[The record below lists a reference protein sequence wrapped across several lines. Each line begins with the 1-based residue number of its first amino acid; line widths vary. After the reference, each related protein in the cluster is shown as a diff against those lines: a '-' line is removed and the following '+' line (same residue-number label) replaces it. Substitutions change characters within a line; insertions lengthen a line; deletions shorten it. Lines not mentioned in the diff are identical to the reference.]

1 MMLAGI
7 FDIALVAILL
17 TCAWLA
23 LTTPDLLRAVVLFI
37 AFGLLAAL
45 AWVRL
50 QAPDVALAEA
60 AVGSGLTGALLLS
73 TLSAMRRADAR
84 RRQSLPQQSTSQQ
97 PTMRTEE
104 ERRA

>member
-1 MMLAGI
+1 MILAGI
-7 FDIALVAILL
+7 FDIALVTILL
-17 TCAWLA
+17 ACAWLA
-23 LTTPDLLRAVVLFI
+23 LTTPELLRAVVLFI

-73 TLSAMRRADAR
+73 TLSAMQRAEAR
-84 RRQSLPQQSTSQQ
+84 RKREHASATI
-97 PTMRTEE
+97 EE

>member
-17 TCAWLA
+17 ACAWLA

-73 TLSAMRRADAR
+73 TLGAMQRAEAR
-84 RRQSLPQQSTSQQ
+84 RKQERA
-97 PTMRTEE
+97 PTIAKE
-104 ERRA
+104 ERHA